1 MHDDVPDVHVRL
13 RHAVG
18 RFLAR
23 YRAHDQR
30 RAERAQRSLEAE
42 LLEAVASIAAE
53 EEESSREV
61 AEAVAALELL
71 NDAELWRAARN
82 SLGEADRTRLEAL
95 NLKQQSEN
103 LTPAEQEN
111 LERLLLQY
119 DRAVLLRAEAARLLK
134 ERGHDVSGLLTAG

>member
-1 MHDDVPDVHVRL
+1 MAA
-13 RHAVG
+13 HAVTLRLPDPLYA
-18 RFLAR
+18 RFSS
-23 YRAHDQR
+23 

-42 LLEAVASIAAE
+42 LLEAVATIAAAE
-53 EEESSREV
+53 EESTREV

-71 NDAELWRAARN
+71 SDAELWRAAR
-82 SLGEADRTRLEAL
+82 SPLMESDRSRLEAL
-95 NLKQQSEN
+95 NLKQQQES
-103 LTPAEQEN
+103 LTRAEQET